1 MNIGGYHLW
10 IKENSIVA
18 INRKNSW
25 KWSEK
30 IVIMPK
36 IAYRF
41 VEDIDTPL
49 VIWIFSEKE
58 ENGFEK
64 LKKTLE
70 NYFEVTNA
78 VVYIIDEK
86 TFWNIFEKYYL
97 FEKSI

>member
-1 MNIGGYHLW
+1 LNIDEYSLW

-25 KWSEK
+25 KWGEI

-36 IAYRF
+36 IAYRY
-41 VEDIDTPL
+41 VEGIDTPL

-58 ENGFEK
+58 ENGFDK
-64 LKKTLE
+64 LKKALE
-70 NYFEVTNA
+70 NYFEITNA
-78 VVYIIDEK
+78 IVNIIDEK
-86 TFWNIFEKYYL
+86 TFWNLLEKYYV